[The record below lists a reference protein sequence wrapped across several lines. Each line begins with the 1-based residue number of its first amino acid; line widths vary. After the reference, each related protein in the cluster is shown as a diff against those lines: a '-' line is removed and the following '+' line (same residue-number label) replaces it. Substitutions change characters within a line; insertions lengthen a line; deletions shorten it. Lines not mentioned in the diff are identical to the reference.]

1 MKTFFQ
7 DLVKH
12 PPVPGRAHGHLP
24 AGILALLVCALA
36 LTGCLSRPSLNP
48 QTFSFNSSFNSS
60 LNPPA
65 TNSAAGQPV
74 LGLKKLEVAPPFE
87 DRSFVYRTGDFT
99 YARDPY
105 AGFLDSTGDELLAP
119 LRAGLASQGDFS
131 AVVGT
136 GSALKPDTLVEINV
150 SQLYCDFRQPDHA
163 QAVLTMRF
171 TFFAATN
178 GIAVKPLFQK
188 EYTRS
193 LPLSTP
199 TAAALMKGWDQAVTE
214 ILGEVL
220 LDFRQAKSG

>member
-87 DRSFVYRTGDFT
+87 DRSFVYRTGDFKFFE
-99 YARDPY
+99 AENGWP
-105 AGFLDSTGDELLAP
+105 AAELVAVDSTKLNEEELNEKVCGCKEGRERRPGQRQRANEQRPKIPAGKSPCARPGAGELA
-119 LRAGLASQGDFS
+119 RG
-131 AVVGT
+131 V
-136 GSALKPDTLVEINV
+136 
-150 SQLYCDFRQPDHA
+150 
-163 QAVLTMRF
+163 
-171 TFFAATN
+171 
-178 GIAVKPLFQK
+178 
-188 EYTRS
+188 
-193 LPLSTP
+193 
-199 TAAALMKGWDQAVTE
+199 
-214 ILGEVL
+214 GEV
-220 LDFRQAKSG
+220 FIIHR